1 MCGPVATEESH
12 AEPGDSAHTV
22 GLLSVCVLWNALAVL
37 PSHVSTCCAPAR
49 GEPTS
54 RFPTTTALLSALTTS
69 SDPTEARS
77 TPRPKVPWVPL
88 IAIVAAVVAA
98 FYLAVREPDSP
109 PSRAPGS
116 AGIAPLGSVLLGA
129 GAEHLSAALNRQEDV
144 ILVDPNQPHA
154 YRVTKSAVGYVI
166 GRGAGDALAT
176 LADTANAARDAQRIR
191 NAVYVDVRA
200 ENSSAFT
207 DIGHL
212 QPEVRRQ
219 VLSAERLWL
228 AWLAGGPMEW
238 DRYRFML
245 TTATTQQAE
254 ALTAHERLADF
265 YTALGAAR
273 YGLEEARAE
282 ASRHL
287 ERVIDLTPKRYG
299 YLMQRARFYLVLE
312 LDYASA
318 RDVLQ
323 RGRMRNP
330 DAAPN
335 LFGLTQIAL
344 REGRIAEARELL
356 EGAERYFAPRRA
368 TWQAA
373 FARLAAV
380 TGDYALARTLA
391 ATAARDTPEFRTRV
405 EAMIL
410 AADAAVLAGDRDA
423 ARAMLAELPAGLD
436 PALESR
442 ALVVRLA
449 LGEPGVSFEDIPSEA
464 DRYTLARAAVAAG
477 ETQVAL
483 EAIEA
488 GLQQRDEHLLD
499 SLRVARF
506 WGSLRSDPQFALLL
520 GTLTAMETRSAPP
533 GTNP

>member
-1 MCGPVATEESH
+1 M
-12 AEPGDSAHTV
+12 
-22 GLLSVCVLWNALAVL
+22 
-37 PSHVSTCCAPAR
+37 
-49 GEPTS
+49 
-54 RFPTTTALLSALTTS
+54 
-69 SDPTEARS
+69 
-77 TPRPKVPWVPL
+77 PWVPL
-88 IAIVAAVVAA
+88 LAIVAAVVAA
-98 FYLAVREPDSP
+98 FYLAVRGPGPGADSV
-109 PSRAPGS
+109 PGA
-116 AGIAPLGSVLLGA
+116 AGIAPLGSVLLGS
-129 GAEHLSAALNRQEDV
+129 GADHLSVSLNRQEDV
-144 ILVDPNQPHA
+144 ILVGPNQPHA
-154 YRVTKSAVGYVI
+154 YQVNRVGAGYVI
-166 GRGAGDALAT
+166 DRASGGALAT
-176 LADTANAARDAQRIR
+176 LPDTGDAARDAQRIR
-191 NAVYVDVRA
+191 NAVYIDVRGA
-200 ENSSAFT
+200 NASAFM

-219 VLSAERLWL
+219 VLSAEQLWL
-228 AWLAGGPMEW
+228 AWLAGDAMEW

-265 YTALGAAR
+265 YIAQGAAR
-273 YGLEEARAE
+273 YGLVEARGE

-344 REGRIAEARELL
+344 REGRIGEARELL

-380 TGDYALARTLA
+380 SGDYALAQTLA

-410 AADAAVLAGDRDA
+410 SADAALLAGDPDA
-423 ARAMLAELPAGLD
+423 ARATLSELPAGLD
-436 PALESR
+436 PALASR
-442 ALVVRLA
+442 ALAVRLA
-449 LGEPGVSFEDIPSEA
+449 LGEQGVAFEDIPA
-464 DRYTLARAAVAAG
+464 DTDAYTLARAAVAAG
-477 ETQVAL
+477 ETQAAL

-488 GLQQRDEHLLD
+488 GLQQRNEHLLD

-520 GTLTAMETRSAPP
+520 GTLTAMETRSALP
-533 GTNP
+533 GANP